1 MATIKT
7 HQTGTVLTRYVEISL
22 AERCDTGACGA
33 AAQVMAILPAG
44 PLLFCGHHGAKF
56 RSELLN
62 QGAEILEQG

>member
-7 HQTGTVLTRYVEISL
+7 HQTGTVLTRYVELNRS
-22 AERCDTGACGA
+22 ERCDAECPA

-44 PLLFCGHHGAKF
+44 PLLFCTHHGLKF
-56 RSELLN
+56 RTALLD